1 MRHPHINVSVVHA
14 QFGFARMEPVM
25 EPAEIIVH
33 LGSNCAWLASQAAAS
48 DG

>member
-1 MRHPHINVSVVHA
+1 VNVVAVRI
-14 QFGFARMEPVM
+14 ARM

-33 LGSNCAWLASQAAAS
+33 LESNCAWLASQVAAS